1 MKAVAFLLGLI
12 AFMLFALSTNRHHE
26 RGWGRRCSPRA
37 ATGLRIAAWVCVG
50 VDFVMAIVAWGAVFG
65 PIGWVASCMVGA
77 AATFLLLNLLPA
89 PPPHRKARP

>member
-1 MKAVAFLLGLI
+1 MAFLLGLI

-37 ATGLRIAAWVCVG
+37 ATRLRIAAWVCVG
-50 VDFVMAIVAWGAVFG
+50 VDFVMAIVAWGAVVG

-89 PPPHRKARP
+89 ALPPRTPPRP